1 MRLARRALLLVG
13 ACAPCAARAAAATP
27 RALVFPRDHGA
38 HPEFGI
44 EWWYVTGWLRR
55 AEASAPGWGF
65 QLTFFR
71 SRTALR
77 GAGRFAAPQLLFAHA
92 ALTDLSARRLRH
104 AERIVRWNE
113 DPAAPRGA
121 VARDDTHAR
130 IGAWSL
136 VRAADGAYRAVMADD
151 GSGFGLR
158 LSLTPTQPLLL
169 QGDAGFSRKGPRP
182 NQASHYVSEPQLE
195 ARGELST
202 GPQRHAVQGRAWL
215 DHEWSSSL
223 LPEGA
228 VGWDWIGINLDDGA
242 ALTVFRL
249 RDPAGRPLWA
259 GGSHRTREGAL
270 RVFGPE
276 EVRFEALAWWDS
288 AATRARYPVHWRID
302 TPAGAHEL
310 RALLDAQELDARAS
324 TGTVYWEGLSE
335 LRAPG
340 GTRLGL
346 GYLEMTG
353 YGAPLRLQGP

>member
-1 MRLARRALLLVG
+1 VRLARRVLLLAG
-13 ACAPCAARAAAATP
+13 AGAPWPARAAQAAP
-27 RALVFPRDHGA
+27 RALEFPRDHGA

-55 AEASAPGWGF
+55 AEAREPGWGF

-71 SRTALR
+71 SRTGLDAP
-77 GAGRFAAPQLLFAHA
+77 GRFAALQLLFAHA
-92 ALTDLSARRLRH
+92 ALTDLAERRLRH

-113 DPAAPRGA
+113 DPHAPRGA
-121 VARDDTHAR
+121 ASSGDTRVH

-136 VRAADGAYRAVMADD
+136 TRAADGTLRAAMADE
-151 GSGFGLR
+151 GAGFALR
-158 LSLTPTQPLLL
+158 LALAPTQPLLL

-182 NQASHYVSEPQLE
+182 TQASHYISQPHLDV
-195 ARGELST
+195 RGELVS
-202 GPQRHAVQGRAWL
+202 GRSQAVLGRAWL
-215 DHEWSSSL
+215 DHEWSDSL

-242 ALTVFRL
+242 ALTAFRL
-249 RDPAGRPLWA
+249 RDAAGRALWA
-259 GGSHRTREGAL
+259 GGSHRTRDGAL
-270 RVFGPE
+270 RVFGPD

-288 AATRARYPVHWRID
+288 AATRARYPVRWRVV
-302 TPAGAHEL
+302 TPAGTHEVH
-310 RALLDAQELDARAS
+310 ALLDAQELDARAS

-335 LRAPG
+335 LRAPD